1 MKLIFLICRL
11 GLKLILISLQHS
23 KSLWTWSL
31 PQHFKFG
38 DFQTLQTSSFK
49 RNNVSDKNFIVV
61 FYYSSI
67 GISNSR
73 NKHELL
79 AKIIKCNCKYT
90 WWLME
95 DMRGIQNHIIYF
107 CKDLLQ
113 YIRIRENLSR
123 LVFRYSFIVY
133 LSF

>member
-61 FYYSSI
+61 FYYS
-67 GISNSR
+67 GIVICNSR
-73 NKHELL
+73 NKHKLL
-79 AKIIKCNCKYT
+79 AKIVKCNCKCT

-95 DMRGIQNHIIYF
+95 DMWGTQNYTIYF
-107 CKDLLQ
+107 FKDLLQ
-113 YIRIRENLSR
+113 YIRIWENLPG
-123 LVFRYSFIVY
+123 LEVFRYLFIVY
-133 LSF
+133 

>member
-31 PQHFKFG
+31 SPHFKFG

-67 GISNSR
+67 VICNSR
-73 NKHELL
+73 NKHKLL
-79 AKIIKCNCKYT
+79 AKIVKCNCKCT

-95 DMRGIQNHIIYF
+95 DMRGTQNYTIYF
-107 CKDLLQ
+107 FKDLLQ
-113 YIRIRENLSR
+113 YIRIWEKLPG
-123 LVFRYSFIVY
+123 LEVFRYLFIVY
-133 LSF
+133 

>member
-1 MKLIFLICRL
+1 MKLIFLIFRL

-67 GISNSR
+67 VICNSR
-73 NKHELL
+73 NKHKLL
-79 AKIIKCNCKYT
+79 AKIVKCNCKCT

-95 DMRGIQNHIIYF
+95 DMRGTQNYTIYF
-107 CKDLLQ
+107 FKDLLQ
-113 YIRIRENLSR
+113 YIRIWEKLPA
-123 LVFRYSFIVY
+123 LEVFRYLFIVY
-133 LSF
+133 

>member
-1 MKLIFLICRL
+1 MKLIYLICRL

-31 PQHFKFG
+31 SPHFKFG

-67 GISNSR
+67 GISNCR

-95 DMRGIQNHIIYF
+95 DMRGIQNHIIYS

>member
-67 GISNSR
+67 VICNSR
-73 NKHELL
+73 NKHKLL
-79 AKIIKCNCKYT
+79 AKIVKCNCKCT

-95 DMRGIQNHIIYF
+95 DMRGTQNYTIYF
-107 CKDLLQ
+107 FKDLLQ
-113 YIRIRENLSR
+113 YIRIWEKLPG
-123 LVFRYSFIVY
+123 LEVFRYLFIVY
-133 LSF
+133 